1 MAITGTKKKDDSK
14 VGEYVE
20 RGKREAQERIE
31 AAKGHTVDFVD
42 ARAEN
47 VGEALE
53 RVSTALRTASEAIET
68 AGVKVGLRGESA
80 ADRVDEASKYLRKNE
95 PDVFL
100 NDLED
105 FSRRH
110 MGWAIGIAFVA
121 GFAVARLGRR

>member
-1 MAITGTKKKDDSK
+1 MAITGKKQDESK
-14 VGEYVE
+14 VGEYLD

-31 AAKGHTVDFVD
+31 AAKGHTVDFID

-68 AGVKVGLRGESA
+68 AGVQVGVRGESA

-95 PDVFL
+95 PGIFL
-100 NDLED
+100 TDLED

-110 MGWAIGIAFVA
+110 VGLTIGVAFLA
-121 GFAVARLGRR
+121 GMALARLGRR